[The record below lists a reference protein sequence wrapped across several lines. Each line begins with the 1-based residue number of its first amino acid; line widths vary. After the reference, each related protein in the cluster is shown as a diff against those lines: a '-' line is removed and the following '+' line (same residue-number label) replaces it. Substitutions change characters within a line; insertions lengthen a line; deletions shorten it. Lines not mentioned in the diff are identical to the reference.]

1 MPAAKDFFRI
11 KKIAKSIS
19 LNRINQRLNQLTTLH
34 TDNDLPGNLV
44 QAANESDDFSQYRR
58 FVFADKISLQVRL
71 FIHLTG

>member
-19 LNRINQRLNQLTTLH
+19 LNSINQRLNQLTTLH

-44 QAANESDDFSQYRR
+44 QAANESE
-58 FVFADKISLQVRL
+58 DKISLQVRL